1 MRLYRLGIVALE
13 RVLIYIKLED
23 AVEEE
28 VWRDAVE
35 EEVCWD
41 AVVALDGGRVFLLK
55 KNLKLIELAYNCI

>member
-1 MRLYRLGIVALE
+1 MGIVALE

-35 EEVCWD
+35 EEVWLDAVEEEVWWD
-41 AVVALDGGRVFLLK
+41 AVVALDGGRVLTGFLLSK
-55 KNLKLIELAYNCI
+55 IKAH

>member
-13 RVLIYIKLED
+13 RLLIYIKLED

-35 EEVCWD
+35 EEVWWD
-41 AVVALDGGRVFLLK
+41 AVVALDGGRVLTGFLLK
-55 KNLKLIELAYNCI
+55 KT

>member
-1 MRLYRLGIVALE
+1 MGIVALE
-13 RVLIYIKLED
+13 RVLIYNKLED

-41 AVVALDGGRVFLLK
+41 AVVALDGGRVLTGFLLK
-55 KNLKLIELAYNCI
+55 KI

>member
-1 MRLYRLGIVALE
+1 MRLYRLGIVVLV
-13 RVLIYIKLED
+13 RVLIYNKLED

-41 AVVALDGGRVFLLK
+41 AVVALDGGRVLRGFLLK
-55 KNLKLIELAYNCI
+55 KT

>member
-1 MRLYRLGIVALE
+1 MGIVALE

-35 EEVCWD
+35 EEVWWD
-41 AVVALDGGRVFLLK
+41 AVVASDVGRVLTGFLLK
-55 KNLKLIELAYNCI
+55 KT

>member
-1 MRLYRLGIVALE
+1 MGIVALE

-41 AVVALDGGRVFLLK
+41 AVVALAGGRVFLLK
-55 KNLKLIELAYNCI
+55 KNLTLIELAYNCS